1 MISKKSNITDGQLG
15 LELCKYVPEIDSRPR
30 NHPNWPKGPTKGLQ
44 SPEFADWDEWTR
56 SCVTVNA
63 APTPVMKGLIEQNCT
78 LPGQSETNDAR
89 QSDKLSQCLWKRD
102 KTNSRAVDRFW
113 SRISH
118 SARCSLGCS
127 FRFCHLKLIVWVKFS
142 NSLILK
148 RLPTISVHFRET
160 FVWFTHYSQYLS
172 LSSFQVQ
179 RISCCSP
186 AIQAS
191 ADGSP
196 YYSVIISLVVLHL
209 YLDNKLD

>member
-1 MISKKSNITDGQLG
+1 M
-15 LELCKYVPEIDSRPR
+15 YVPEIDSCPR
-30 NHPNWPKGPTKGLQ
+30 NHPNWPEGPTKGLQ

-63 APTPVMKGLIEQNCT
+63 APAPVMKALIEQNCT

-127 FRFCHLKLIVWVKFS
+127 FRFCHSKLIVWVKFS
-142 NSLILK
+142 NYFFWK
-148 RLPTISVHFRET
+148 RLSICAF
-160 FVWFTHYSQYLS
+160 YG
-172 LSSFQVQ
+172 
-179 RISCCSP
+179 
-186 AIQAS
+186 
-191 ADGSP
+191 D
-196 YYSVIISLVVLHL
+196 L
-209 YLDNKLD
+209 YLVNSLQPTLVSLFISGTTCILLQSCLSIVC